1 MWEKVTPYLQLI
13 GAALAIPAAPGGT
26 YSVYRNFFATD
37 VACHNLQVA
46 IISVMEK
53 NVPPDVKRGLLIKD
67 VTEFDQKCS
76 RIDPN
81 SHAIFQAAVR
91 PPRPEPPAS
100 TQLATAEPGSA
111 PAPAARTGGV
121 AASPA
126 STFGR
131 SASGDVRGWVCAVE
145 RRRFPV
151 GASPTRR
158 PLQPEAI
165 GAVMEV
171 TKWLKPSISVSRI
184 GDSASVQAATR
195 VNAEQA
201 SKRTMRRPTRQPFRG
216 RLVRLGE

>member
-1 MWEKVTPYLQLI
+1 MSGI
-13 GAALAIPAAPGGT
+13 AAAPPSLAMNSRRLILPPQIKRRHRAPHTSILIEVETGFVT
-26 YSVYRNFFATD
+26 
-37 VACHNLQVA
+37 A
-46 IISVMEK
+46 IS
-53 NVPPDVKRGLLIKD
+53 D
-67 VTEFDQKCS
+67 
-76 RIDPN
+76 
-81 SHAIFQAAVR
+81 
-91 PPRPEPPAS
+91 
-100 TQLATAEPGSA
+100 
-111 PAPAARTGGV
+111 AARC
-121 AASPA
+121 PL
-126 STFGR
+126 R
-131 SASGDVRGWVCAVE
+131 VCAVE